1 MNNVFAHPRDFAATV
16 LQLRPH
22 PEADE
27 HRPLDL
33 LDLPLVRT
41 LQADGPTT
49 PRSAMHRPFAVIDP
63 ELLMRRREQAARLER
78 LRQVAVDIDA
88 ANVAEQLSRSRKS
101 VHTAIAAAR
110 ESGEQHG
117 RGLARGVSQRHLRR
131 RARRRDPRR
140 GHHALGAHRQLRM
153 RYAVLLVLVAIACA
167 LMLSCIATVTAAQNV
182 LARPAHTQVI
192 S

>member
-27 HRPLDL
+27 HRPLVP

-41 LQADGPTT
+41 LQADGPST

-88 ANVAEQLSRSRKS
+88 ANVAEQLNRSRKS

-110 ESGEQHG
+110 ESGEQQG
-117 RGLARGVSQRHLRR
+117 TVAGWRAGFRSAIFAGV
-131 RARRRDPRR
+131 
-140 GHHALGAHRQLRM
+140 LGGVILG
-153 RYAVLLVLVAIACA
+153 VAIMRLA
-167 LMLSCIATVTAAQNV
+167 LTGSFA
-182 LARPAHTQVI
+182 
-192 S
+192 